1 MTHQT
6 TATAVGNN
14 SSVLQVRNLT
24 IDVVARRVLS
34 DASFTVAAG
43 DKVGLVGRNG
53 AGKTSLLKVLAG
65 EDDPAAGLVLRRGTL
80 GYVPQ
85 NPRPRAEATQTALSH
100 ILSGRGLDRAA
111 ARLTELHGLIDRD
124 PSMANL
130 QKFSDAEE
138 RYRLEG
144 GYSAESDAR
153 RIVTGLGLKADRV
166 DLGLGV
172 LSGGERRRVELA
184 RVLFADADL
193 LLLDEPTNHLDRDAK
208 SWLMDFLRGNR
219 GAVIVVS
226 HDLVLLDEAITRVL
240 HLDAGR
246 LREYRGTY
254 SQYLAARRAEEV
266 RTTALA
272 QRQQAEIKRLSVLA
286 EVMRRQ
292 TEKRAR
298 TAKAI
303 FKRVDRLKAQQVS
316 APKRERKVKVRFPD
330 PPHSGRVSITVKG
343 LAKGYGGPLVF
354 RDVNFEV
361 ERGQRLLVMGL
372 NGAGKTS
379 LLRILAGE
387 SSANE
392 GTFRLGHGA
401 LLGYYAQEH
410 EGIRAGVTVLAH
422 MRELSDADEVT
433 LRALLGM
440 FGLSGDIARQ
450 DAGTLSGGEKTK
462 LALAQ
467 LVAGRH
473 NLLLLD
479 EPTNNLDPPSRVGV
493 AQALAAWPGT
503 MIIVSHDTEFVE
515 ALKPGR
521 VLFMPEGRV
530 DYWDEE
536 LLDVV
541 SMA

>member
-1 MTHQT
+1 M
-6 TATAVGNN
+6 
-14 SSVLQVRNLT
+14 LQVRDLA
-24 IDVVARRVLS
+24 IDVAGRRVLS
-34 DASFTVAAG
+34 DATFNVADD

-53 AGKTSLLKVLAG
+53 AGKTSLLRVLAG
-65 EDDPAAGLVLRRGTL
+65 ETDAAAGVALRRGTL

-85 NPRPRAEATQTALSH
+85 NPRPRAEAAKSAVSH

-111 ARLTELHGLIDRD
+111 ERLAALHQQLEHDHSLAAIERY
-124 PSMANL
+124 SE
-130 QKFSDAEE
+130 AEE
-138 RYRLEG
+138 RYRLDG
-144 GYSAESDAR
+144 GYSAESEAR
-153 RIVTGLGLKADRV
+153 RIAAGLGLRLDRV
-166 DLGLGV
+166 DLAVGV

-184 RVLFADADL
+184 RVLFADPDL
-193 LLLDEPTNHLDRDAK
+193 LLLDEPTNHLDTDAK
-208 SWLMDFLRGNR
+208 AWLMDFLRDYR

-226 HDLVLLDEAITRVL
+226 HDLVLLDQSITRVL

-246 LREYRGTY
+246 LIEYRGNY
-254 SQYLAARRAEEV
+254 SQYQAARAREEQ
-266 RTTALA
+266 RLTSLA
-272 QRQQAEIKRLSVLA
+272 QRQEAEIKRLSLLA

-303 FKRVDRLKAQQVS
+303 YKRVERMKADQVV
-316 APKRERKVKVRFPD
+316 APRRERKVKISFPA
-330 PPHSGRVSITVKG
+330 PPHSGRVALAATG

-354 RDVNFEV
+354 RDVSFEV
-361 ERGQRLLVMGL
+361 ERAQRLLVMGL

-387 SSANE
+387 SEPYA
-392 GTFRLGHGA
+392 GGFRLGHGVS
-401 LLGYYAQEH
+401 LGYYAQEH
-410 EGIRAGVTVLAH
+410 EGIQAGKSVLAH
-422 MRELSDADEVT
+422 MRDQSDADERE

-440 FGLSGDIARQ
+440 FNLTGDIARQ

-479 EPTNNLDPPSRVGV
+479 EPTNNLDPPSRTGV
-493 AQALAAWPGT
+493 ARALAAWPGT
-503 MIIVSHDTEFVE
+503 MIIVSHDPEFVE
-515 ALKPGR
+515 ALVPGR

-530 DYWDEE
+530 DYWDQD

>member
-1 MTHQT
+1 MIQ
-6 TATAVGNN
+6 ARGLA
-14 SSVLQVRNLT
+14 
-24 IDVVARRVLS
+24 IDVAARRVLS

-65 EDDPAAGLVLRRGTL
+65 DDDAAGGIVLRRGTL

-85 NPRPRAEATQTALSH
+85 NPRPRAEAAAGRAQGASITYTALSH

-111 ARLTELHGLIDRD
+111 ARLAELHRGLEHDHSLASIELY
-124 PSMANL
+124 ST
-130 QKFSDAEE
+130 AEE
-138 RYRLEG
+138 RYRLDG
-144 GYSAESDAR
+144 GYSSESDAR
-153 RIVTGLGLKADRV
+153 RIATGLGLRLDRV
-166 DLGLGV
+166 DLPLSV

-193 LLLDEPTNHLDRDAK
+193 VLLDEPTNHLDSDAK
-208 SWLMDFLRGNR
+208 AWLMGFLRDNR

-226 HDLVLLDEAITRVL
+226 HDLVLLDSAITRVL
-240 HLDAGR
+240 HLDGGR
-246 LREYRGTY
+246 LFEYRGTY
-254 SQYLAARRAEEV
+254 SEYQQARALEEK
-266 RTTALA
+266 RLTSLA
-272 QRQQAEIKRLSVLA
+272 QRQEAEIKRLSLLA

-292 TEKRAR
+292 TEQRAR
-298 TAKAI
+298 TAKSI

-316 APKRERKVKVRFPD
+316 APKRERKVKVHFPD
-330 PPHSGRVSITVKG
+330 PPHGGRVAITAEK

-354 RDVNFEV
+354 RDVSFEV
-361 ERGQRLLVMGL
+361 ERGQRLLVVGP
-372 NGAGKTS
+372 NGAGKAS
-379 LLRILAGE
+379 LLRVRAGE

-503 MIIVSHDTEFVE
+503 MLIVSHDTEFVE